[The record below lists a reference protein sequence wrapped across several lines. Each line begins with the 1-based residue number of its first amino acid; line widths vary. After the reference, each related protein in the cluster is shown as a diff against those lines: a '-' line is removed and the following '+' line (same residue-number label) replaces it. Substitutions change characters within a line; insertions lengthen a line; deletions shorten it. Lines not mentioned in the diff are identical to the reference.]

1 MFDANEIA
9 AYIINKCIDLNRPIT
24 NLQLQKIL
32 YYVQGGFI
40 KKTRGIKLFNNEISA
55 WQYGPVVPDVYF
67 KFNGYSSSDI
77 NIKQSEPTIQ
87 KEIKEIIDPI
97 IEEKSLLSA
106 WKLVEE
112 THKEFPWLESYE
124 EGEKKEIGIE
134 IMKKYFMEK

>member
-1 MFDANEIA
+1 MFDASEIA
-9 AYIINKCIDLNRPIT
+9 AYIINKCIDLERPIT

-32 YYVQGGFI
+32 YYVQGEFI
-40 KKTRGIKLFNNEISA
+40 KKTRGVALFYNEISA

-67 KFNGYSSSDI
+67 KFNGYSSSNI
-77 NIKQSEPTIQ
+77 NIKQSESKIQ

-97 IEEKSLLSA
+97 IAEKSLLSA

-112 THKEFPWLESYE
+112 THKEIPWLESYE